1 MGGKVNNDFPKT
13 GSYYYTGGPIMEEE
27 GGTEATF
34 NVIVT
39 SEELLAF
46 RLLKSD
52 YQHIIIDL
60 MVVNR

>member
-1 MGGKVNNDFPKT
+1 
-13 GSYYYTGGPIMEEE
+13 MEEE